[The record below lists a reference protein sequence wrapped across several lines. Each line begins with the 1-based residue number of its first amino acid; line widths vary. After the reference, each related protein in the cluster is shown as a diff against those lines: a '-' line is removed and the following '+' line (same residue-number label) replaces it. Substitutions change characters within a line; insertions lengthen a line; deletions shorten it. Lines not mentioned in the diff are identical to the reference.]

1 MGKSSG
7 GVRGGGGNASTEQ
20 GYTAK
25 MKRNILGIERA
36 YRNNKDETL
45 HIYTT
50 PQGDLVRS
58 IGGEGAQVRYRR
70 SDVPENSIMMHNH
83 PRSIGTTGIRRIGNS
98 FSPEDISS
106 AIAANASEIRVV
118 TPTYAFSIKRPT
130 GGWGVTATQA
140 RSAYSRV
147 HAKVRKETIDYLN
160 KTGWGQDNVA
170 KAEVAHWRKVA
181 QIVSKR
187 YGWKYSKKRG

>member
-7 GVRGGGGNASTEQ
+7 GVRGSGGNAATEQ

-25 MKRNILGIERA
+25 MKRNILGMERA
-36 YRNNKDETL
+36 YRNNEDETL
-45 HIYTT
+45 HIYT

-58 IGGEGAQVRYRR
+58 IGGKGAQVRYRR
-70 SDVPENSIMMHNH
+70 SDVPENSIMTHNH

-106 AIAANASEIRVV
+106 AIAANASEMRAV
-118 TPTYAFSIKRPT
+118 TPTYTFSIKRPA

-140 RSAYSRV
+140 KSAYSRAN
-147 HAKVRKETIDYLN
+147 AKVRTETIAYLN
-160 KTGWGQDNVA
+160 KTGWTQDNIA
-170 KAEVAHWRKVA
+170 RAEVAHWHKVA
-181 QIVSKR
+181 KIVSKR
-187 YGWKYSKKRG
+187 YGWEYSKKRG

>member
-1 MGKSSG
+1 
-7 GVRGGGGNASTEQ
+7 
-20 GYTAK
+20 

-45 HIYTT
+45 HIYT

-130 GGWGVTATQA
+130 GGWG
-140 RSAYSRV
+140 
-147 HAKVRKETIDYLN
+147 
-160 KTGWGQDNVA
+160 QDNVA